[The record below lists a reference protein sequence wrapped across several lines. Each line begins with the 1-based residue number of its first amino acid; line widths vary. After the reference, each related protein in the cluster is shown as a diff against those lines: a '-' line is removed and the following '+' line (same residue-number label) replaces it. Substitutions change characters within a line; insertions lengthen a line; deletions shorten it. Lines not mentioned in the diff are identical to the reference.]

1 MKEELR
7 QFHAFGSTTECSFTA
22 IPELKLEVETFTNEF
37 WTSAQRACHSLHE
50 ISYRACFKPQ
60 LPAFFI
66 TRLTRP
72 GDVVYDPFMG
82 RGTTPLEAALSGRVP
97 AGCDVNPLSTLL
109 LSPRL
114 APPTLGEVEKRL
126 RTLELSWNDTI
137 PEELLVFYHE
147 KTLRELCALRNY
159 FTTHER
165 DKVDAWL
172 QMVALN
178 RLTGH
183 SAGFFSVYTLP
194 PNQAVSVES
203 QQKINEKRHQTPPL
217 RDVKTILLKKSRTLL
232 KDCTQRDR
240 KRLAAV
246 SSSWIL
252 TGSSD
257 RTPQIPGGAVSLV
270 VTSPPFL
277 DIVDYRQDNWLRSW
291 FAGIDPDTV
300 SVTMERTLSAWRKA
314 MTAVFRELARI
325 VKPGGHLAFEVG
337 EVRHGSIRLEEHV
350 VPCGAEAGF
359 APDLILINRQHF
371 TKTANCWGVT
381 NNKRGTNTNR
391 IVLFHRD

>member
-1 MKEELR
+1 
-7 QFHAFGSTTECSFTA
+7 
-22 IPELKLEVETFTNEF
+22 
-37 WTSAQRACHSLHE
+37 
-50 ISYRACFKPQ
+50 
-60 LPAFFI
+60 
-66 TRLTRP
+66 
-72 GDVVYDPFMG
+72 
-82 RGTTPLEAALSGRVP
+82 
-97 AGCDVNPLSTLL
+97 
-109 LSPRL
+109 
-114 APPTLGEVEKRL
+114 
-126 RTLELSWNDTI
+126 
-137 PEELLVFYHE
+137 
-147 KTLRELCALRNY
+147 
-159 FTTHER
+159 
-165 DKVDAWL
+165 
-172 QMVALN
+172 MVALN

-232 KDCTQRDR
+232 KDCTPVDR

-257 RTPQIPGGAVSLV
+257 RTPQIPGGTVSLV

-277 DIVDYRQDNWLRSW
+277 DIVDYKQDNWLRSW

-300 SVTMERTLSAWRKA
+300 SVTMERTLPAWKKA
-314 MTAVFRELARI
+314 MSAVFRELARI
-325 VKPGGHLAFEVG
+325 VKPGGHVAFEVG